1 MYYMC
6 TNYVHILEGV
16 DPHLPFALWD
26 ESPVDP
32 KPRALLFMVRCRRRH
47 ESFVVG
53 LGCLPIQGIISITLI
68 LDDFG
73 MVQICQNPWYSMIFL
88 YEWED
93 EDLLCSDFDVFQRA
107 RDVLIHS
114 HIWVRVNWSN
124 LAIPEMAPLTT
135 DTLENWMLQ
144 LIYSYYF
151 WDGLKPPRGQP
162 WLCIFIYIIIYIHRL
177 LCIYTCESGVELE
190 LQSKYLWC
198 LARFFSK
205 GKETQSKLSKRENHF
220 SLLLGLVGSFL
231 QQFVGSTVPCF
242 SSLLIVLCS

>member
-1 MYYMC
+1 MHPCRHTIHTIHTIHTLHTLYTNIHIDMYYMC

-135 DTLENWMLQ
+135 DTLEN
-144 LIYSYYF
+144 
-151 WDGLKPPRGQP
+151 
-162 WLCIFIYIIIYIHRL
+162 
-177 LCIYTCESGVELE
+177 
-190 LQSKYLWC
+190 
-198 LARFFSK
+198 
-205 GKETQSKLSKRENHF
+205 
-220 SLLLGLVGSFL
+220 
-231 QQFVGSTVPCF
+231 
-242 SSLLIVLCS
+242 